1 MNPETIRK
9 DFKIFENR
17 DIAYLDS
24 GATSQRPYQVLKA
37 VEEYYK
43 DKGFE
48 NINLTTYGFQAP
60 EFYKKCGFQ
69 VEFIRE
75 NKNNPKLTK
84 YFLVKYY

>member
-37 VEEYYK
+37 VEK
-43 DKGFE
+43 
-48 NINLTTYGFQAP
+48 
-60 EFYKKCGFQ
+60 
-69 VEFIRE
+69 
-75 NKNNPKLTK
+75 NKNK
-84 YFLVKYY
+84 

>member
-37 VEEYYK
+37 E
-43 DKGFE
+43 
-48 NINLTTYGFQAP
+48 
-60 EFYKKCGFQ
+60 
-69 VEFIRE
+69 
-75 NKNNPKLTK
+75 
-84 YFLVKYY
+84 